1 MSKKEEAL
9 EKAFPDGFSLQKDEH
24 TFVVAGMRRESF
36 SLDYRISYRRLPLQK
51 MKRMSRR
58 YHKSGGK
65 RSESC
70 ILRKKSGWDYQK
82 KGT

>member
-9 EKAFPDGFSLQKDEH
+9 EKAFPDGFS
-24 TFVVAGMRRESF
+24 
-36 SLDYRISYRRLPLQK
+36 LQK